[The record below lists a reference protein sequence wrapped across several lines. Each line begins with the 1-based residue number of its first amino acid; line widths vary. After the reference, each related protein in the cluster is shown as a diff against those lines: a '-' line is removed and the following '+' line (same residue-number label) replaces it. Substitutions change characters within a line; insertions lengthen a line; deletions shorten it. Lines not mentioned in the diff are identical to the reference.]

1 MLSLPIIG
9 DEVGKI
15 IFGNHADS
23 FEGDVLLSSTYSSLS
38 PFYRLELL
46 SDVIAVLQNE
56 YERVMDEMAEDLAE
70 RKAEMSDEEF
80 AE

>member
-1 MLSLPIIG
+1 MLSLPIVG
-9 DEVGKI
+9 DEVGRI
-15 IFGNHADS
+15 IFGNHTES
-23 FEGDVLLSSTYSSLS
+23 FEGNVLLSGEYSSLL

-70 RKAEMSDEEF
+70 KEAEMSDEEL